1 MRAMTIPFLQVSPE
15 VARAI
20 HEHQPVVAL
29 ETAVVTHGLPA
40 PHNLEIA
47 MRCEAIVR
55 AEGAVPATVAMLEGG
70 LRVGLSAEEIERL
83 AANRAAVKISRRDIA
98 TVHTRGESGGTT
110 VAATLVAAEAAG
122 VRVFATGGIGGV
134 HRDPHDV
141 SADLPE
147 LARARVV
154 VVCAGAKSILDLPAT
169 LEVLETYG
177 IPVLGYQ
184 TDSFPAFYSRDS
196 GLRTSARVE
205 SEDEAAAFAQAHWQ
219 LPRSGGVL
227 LTVPCPVDAAMALA
241 EVEQLL
247 REALNESQKE
257 GVRGNLVTPF
267 LLAHIARKSG
277 GKTLSANLALLRN
290 NALHAARLAV
300 AISRLPAAGM

>member
-20 HEHQPVVAL
+20 RDRQPVVAL

-55 AEGAVPATVAMLEGG
+55 AEGAVPATVAMLEGR

-83 AANRAAVKISRRDIA
+83 AVNRAAVKISRRDIA
-98 TVHTRGESGGTT
+98 AVHMRGESGGTT

-122 VRVFATGGIGGV
+122 LRVFATGGIGGV

-177 IPVLGYQ
+177 IPVLGFQ

-205 SEDEAAAFAQAHWQ
+205 SEDEAAAFVHAHWQ

-227 LTVPCPVDAAMALA
+227 LTVPCPVDAAMAHG

-247 REALNESQKE
+247 REALIESHKE
-257 GVRGNLVTPF
+257 AVRGSLVTPF

-300 AISRLPAAGM
+300 AISRLPTADM

>member
-1 MRAMTIPFLQVSPE
+1 MPIPFLQVSPD

-20 HEHQPVVAL
+20 NEGRPVVAL

-55 AEGAVPATVAMLEGG
+55 AEGAVPATVAMLDGF

-83 AANRAAVKISRRDIA
+83 AASRTAVKVSRRDIA
-98 TVHTRGESGGTT
+98 SARLLGQSGGTT

-122 VRVFATGGIGGV
+122 IHVFSTGGIGGV
-134 HRDPHDV
+134 HREPHDV
-141 SADLPE
+141 STDLPE
-147 LARARVV
+147 LAQARVV

-169 LEVLETYG
+169 LEVLETLG
-177 IPVLGYQ
+177 VPVLGYQ
-184 TDSFPAFYSRDS
+184 TEAFPAFYSRDS
-196 GLRTSARVE
+196 GLRVSLRVE
-205 SEDEAAAFAQAHWQ
+205 SVEQAAAFARHHWQ

-227 LTVPCPVDAAMALA
+227 LTVPCPADAALA
-241 EVEQLL
+241 HDEVEQLI
-247 REALNESQKE
+247 REALDESQKE
-257 GVRGNLVTPF
+257 GIRGNQVTPF
-267 LLAHIARKSG
+267 LLSRVARKSG

-290 NALHAARLAV
+290 NAMHAARLAV
-300 AISRLPAAGM
+300 ALSHPPAPIP

>member
-1 MRAMTIPFLQVSPE
+1 
-15 VARAI
+15 
-20 HEHQPVVAL
+20 
-29 ETAVVTHGLPA
+29 
-40 PHNLEIA
+40 
-47 MRCEAIVR
+47 
-55 AEGAVPATVAMLEGG
+55 
-70 LRVGLSAEEIERL
+70 
-83 AANRAAVKISRRDIA
+83 
-98 TVHTRGESGGTT
+98 
-110 VAATLVAAEAAG
+110 
-122 VRVFATGGIGGV
+122 VFATGGIGGV

-219 LPRSGGVL
+219 LPRSGAVL

-247 REALNESQKE
+247 REALSESQKE
-257 GVRGNLVTPF
+257 GVRGSLVTPF

-300 AISRLPAAGM
+300 AISRLPTAGM

>member
-1 MRAMTIPFLQVSPE
+1 MPLPFLQVSPE

-20 HEHQPVVAL
+20 NEGRPVVAL

-55 AEGAVPATVAMLEGG
+55 AEGAVPASVAMLDGI

-83 AANRAAVKISRRDIA
+83 AASRTAVKVSRRDIA
-98 TVHTRGESGGTT
+98 SARVLGQSGGTT

-122 VRVFATGGIGGV
+122 IHVFSTGGIGGV
-134 HRDPHDV
+134 HREPHDV

-147 LARARVV
+147 LAQARVV

-169 LEVLETYG
+169 LEALETLG
-177 IPVLGYQ
+177 VPVLGYQ
-184 TDSFPAFYSRDS
+184 TENFPAFYSRDS
-196 GLRTSARVE
+196 GLRVSLRVE
-205 SEDEAAAFAQAHWQ
+205 NVEQAAAFARHHWQ

-227 LTVPCPVDAAMALA
+227 LTVPCPADAALA
-241 EVEQLL
+241 HDEVDNLI
-247 REALNESQKE
+247 REALDEARKE
-257 GVRGNLVTPF
+257 GIRGNQVTPF
-267 LLAHIARKSG
+267 LLSRVAGTSG

-290 NALHAARLAV
+290 NAMHAARLAV
-300 AISRLPAAGM
+300 ALSHLPVPNP

>member
-15 VARAI
+15 VACAI
-20 HEHQPVVAL
+20 RDRQPVVAL

-55 AEGAVPATVAMLEGG
+55 AEGAVPATVAMLEGR

-83 AANRAAVKISRRDIA
+83 AVNRAAVKISRRDIA
-98 TVHTRGESGGTT
+98 AVHMRGESGGTT

-122 VRVFATGGIGGV
+122 LRVFATGGIGGV

-177 IPVLGYQ
+177 IPVLGFQ

-205 SEDEAAAFAQAHWQ
+205 SEDEAAAFAHAHWQ

-247 REALNESQKE
+247 REALSESQKE

>member
-1 MRAMTIPFLQVSPE
+1 MPLPFLQVSPE

-20 HEHQPVVAL
+20 NEGRPVVAL

-55 AEGAVPATVAMLEGG
+55 AEGAVPASVAMLDGI

-83 AANRAAVKISRRDIA
+83 AASRTAVKVSRRDIA
-98 TVHTRGESGGTT
+98 SARVLGQSGGTT

-122 VRVFATGGIGGV
+122 IHVFSTGGIGGV
-134 HRDPHDV
+134 HREPHDV

-147 LARARVV
+147 LAQARVV

-169 LEVLETYG
+169 LEALETLG
-177 IPVLGYQ
+177 VPVLGYQ
-184 TDSFPAFYSRDS
+184 TENFPTFYSRDS
-196 GLRTSARVE
+196 GLRVSLRVE
-205 SEDEAAAFAQAHWQ
+205 NVEQAAAFARHHWQ

-227 LTVPCPVDAAMALA
+227 LTIPCPADAALA
-241 EVEQLL
+241 HDEVDNLI
-247 REALNESQKE
+247 REALDEARKE
-257 GVRGNLVTPF
+257 GIRGNQVTPF
-267 LLAHIARKSG
+267 LLSRVAGTSG

-290 NALHAARLAV
+290 NAMHAARLAV
-300 AISRLPAAGM
+300 ALSHLPVPNP

>member
-1 MRAMTIPFLQVSPE
+1 MPLPFLQVSPE

-20 HEHQPVVAL
+20 NGGRPVVAL

-55 AEGAVPATVAMLEGG
+55 AEGAVPASVAMLDGI

-83 AANRAAVKISRRDIA
+83 AASRTAVKVSRRDIA
-98 TVHTRGESGGTT
+98 SARVLGQSGGTT

-122 VRVFATGGIGGV
+122 IHVFSTGGIGGV
-134 HRDPHDV
+134 HREPHDV

-147 LARARVV
+147 LAQARVV

-169 LEVLETYG
+169 LEALETLG
-177 IPVLGYQ
+177 VPVLGYQ
-184 TDSFPAFYSRDS
+184 TENFPTFYSRDS
-196 GLRTSARVE
+196 GLRVSLRVE
-205 SEDEAAAFAQAHWQ
+205 NVEQAAAFARHHWQ

-227 LTVPCPVDAAMALA
+227 LTVPCPADAALA
-241 EVEQLL
+241 HDEVDNLI
-247 REALNESQKE
+247 REALDEARKE
-257 GVRGNLVTPF
+257 GIRGNQVTPF
-267 LLAHIARKSG
+267 LLSRVAGTSG

-290 NALHAARLAV
+290 NAMHAARLAV
-300 AISRLPAAGM
+300 ALSHLPVPNP

>member
-1 MRAMTIPFLQVSPE
+1 MRAMTIPFLRVSPE

-20 HEHQPVVAL
+20 RDRQPVVAL

-55 AEGAVPATVAMLEGG
+55 AEGALPATVAMLEGR

-83 AANRAAVKISRRDIA
+83 AVNRAAVKIS
-98 TVHTRGESGGTT
+98 
-110 VAATLVAAEAAG
+110 AAEAAG
-122 VRVFATGGIGGV
+122 LRVFATGGIGGV

-177 IPVLGYQ
+177 IPVLGFQ

-205 SEDEAAAFAQAHWQ
+205 SEDEAAAFVHAHWQ

-227 LTVPCPVDAAMALA
+227 LTVPCPVDAAMAHG

-247 REALNESQKE
+247 REALIESHKE
-257 GVRGNLVTPF
+257 AVRGSLVTPF

-300 AISRLPAAGM
+300 AISRLPTADM

>member
-1 MRAMTIPFLQVSPE
+1 MPLPFLQVSPE

-20 HEHQPVVAL
+20 NEGRPVVAL

-55 AEGAVPATVAMLEGG
+55 AEGAVPASVAMLDGI

-83 AANRAAVKISRRDIA
+83 AASRTAVKVSRRDIA
-98 TVHTRGESGGTT
+98 SARVLGQSGGTT

-122 VRVFATGGIGGV
+122 IHVFSTGGIGGV
-134 HRDPHDV
+134 HREPHDV

-147 LARARVV
+147 LAQARVV

-169 LEVLETYG
+169 LEALETLG
-177 IPVLGYQ
+177 VPVLGYQ
-184 TDSFPAFYSRDS
+184 TENFPTFYSRDS
-196 GLRTSARVE
+196 GLRVSLRVE
-205 SEDEAAAFAQAHWQ
+205 NVEQAAAFARHHWQ

-227 LTVPCPVDAAMALA
+227 LTVPCPADAALA
-241 EVEQLL
+241 HDEVDNLI
-247 REALNESQKE
+247 REALDEARKE
-257 GVRGNLVTPF
+257 GIRGNQVTPF
-267 LLAHIARKSG
+267 LLSRVAGTSG

-290 NALHAARLAV
+290 NAMHAARLAV
-300 AISRLPAAGM
+300 ALSHLPVPNP